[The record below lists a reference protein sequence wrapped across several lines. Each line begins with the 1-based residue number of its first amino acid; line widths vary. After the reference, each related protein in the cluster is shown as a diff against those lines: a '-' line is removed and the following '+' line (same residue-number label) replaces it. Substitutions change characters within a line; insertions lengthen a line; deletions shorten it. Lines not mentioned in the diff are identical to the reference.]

1 MPKFNKHGSQREALK
16 KTPWQNW
23 AQEGINYIG
32 QKHERKIWKRP
43 DPMSN
48 NFVKVTN
55 ISHGQKVLMNTMI
68 GGISMAIYWVE
79 LGIVPLVEHGTVK
92 GLCTP

>member
-1 MPKFNKHGSQREALK
+1 
-16 KTPWQNW
+16 
-23 AQEGINYIG
+23 
-32 QKHERKIWKRP
+32 
-43 DPMSN
+43 MSN